1 MKLFLVFS
9 STLLTDGLL
18 INWRNSH
25 GLIDNI
31 VGSFPQQHFDRD
43 DVKSAITDVLFENQE
58 LIEGAIADGM
68 NLDRAR
74 EHFASLPSEEQAEQT
89 IRAFKTVFGDS
100 ALAGMILKNPEKHSD
115 LR

>member
-1 MKLFLVFS
+1 MKLFHIFS

-31 VGSFPQQHFDRD
+31 VRNFPQQIFDRD
-43 DVKSAITDVLFENQE
+43 AVKIAITDALVENQE
-58 LIEGAIADGM
+58 LIEGAISDGI
-68 NLDRAR
+68 NLERAQ
-74 EHFASLPSEEQAEQT
+74 EHFASLTAEEQAEQT

-100 ALAGMILKNPEKHSD
+100 ALAEMILKNPEKHSD